1 MDKIQRPEWQNVL
14 RAGRA
19 KALTLDEAS
28 NNRHR
33 IHWTHRRMCL
43 VYFRLNIFIFLC
55 LHSSSMPPRFT
66 LLPGTFFFT
75 YLLQYGWRFAFSTCV
90 YFAPENE
97 IIFLSFRASLTQV
110 RRMEGKTYSAMCA
123 CTMQMQNF
131 RCEINEI
138 FFWPFPRTEPPV
150 SAWALSDD
158 SKF

>member
-1 MDKIQRPEWQNVL
+1 MCCLPPVRSIKRIVGKYYYSGELFCGAEWIKSKRPEWQNVL

-66 LLPGTFFFT
+66 LLPGTFFLLIYCSMVGVLRSRPMCIFCTRKWNYFPFFSSFT
-75 YLLQYGWRFAFSTCV
+75 YTSTADGRKNLFCNVRV
-90 YFAPENE
+90 YYAD
-97 IIFLSFRASLTQV
+97 A
-110 RRMEGKTYSAMCA
+110 
-123 CTMQMQNF
+123 
-131 RCEINEI
+131 
-138 FFWPFPRTEPPV
+138 
-150 SAWALSDD
+150 
-158 SKF
+158 KF